1 MSTAVVPV
9 SSEDAGMGSVSM
21 GGIRAAAFA
30 KKLKK
35 KVKKLIMIQEI
46 C

>member
-21 GGIRAAAFA
+21 GGIRAA
-30 KKLKK
+30 
-35 KVKKLIMIQEI
+35 VHVQEI
-46 C
+46 CYFR